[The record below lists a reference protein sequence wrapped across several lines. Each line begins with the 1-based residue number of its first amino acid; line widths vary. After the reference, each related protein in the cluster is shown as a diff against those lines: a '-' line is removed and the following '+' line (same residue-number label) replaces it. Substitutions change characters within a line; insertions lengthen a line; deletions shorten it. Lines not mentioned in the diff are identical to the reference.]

1 MGKTTYQEYG
11 LNLSDRQKDKL
22 ATAFMNRSTVTLRLE
37 KGNLSENHEVMLTKT
52 QVNRIKRAISKGAGV
67 ELKIS
72 KTQARKVFKQGDSL
86 WSSLLQ
92 IETKMLPFVT
102 KGVGK
107 VAAPLA
113 TEAVSALDSLDID
126 KLFGSG
132 QEGGFLIPHS
142 KVQLLIQKKSGG

>member
-1 MGKTTYQEYG
+1 
-11 LNLSDRQKDKL
+11 
-22 ATAFMNRSTVTLRLE
+22 
-37 KGNLSENHEVMLTKT
+37 MLTKT
-52 QVNRIKRAISKGAGV
+52 QVNRIKRAISKGDGV

-72 KTQARKVFKQGDSL
+72 KTQARKVFKQGGSL

-132 QEGGFLIPHS
+132 QGGFLIPDS
-142 KVQLLIQKKSGG
+142 KVQLLIQNKNLLTKKQKEQILSALQSGG